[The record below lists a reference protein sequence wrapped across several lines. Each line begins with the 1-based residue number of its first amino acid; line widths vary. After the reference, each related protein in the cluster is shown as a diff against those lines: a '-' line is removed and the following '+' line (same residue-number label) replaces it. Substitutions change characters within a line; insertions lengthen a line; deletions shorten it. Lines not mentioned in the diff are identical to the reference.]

1 MSPHPFRLILAA
13 GALLLVPA
21 IPLAADDAGVVA
33 VYAAASPA
41 YTRTPLP
48 GGGFKP
54 ETYAFGE
61 GGRWGGS
68 LNDFSIDRLRFLDVA
83 RLLGPSLAA
92 RQYVP
97 ADPKAPDRTDLLLMV
112 YWGTTSGTNDA
123 ASGPEYQ
130 IAQSLEHLNP
140 AGMAPLPQSRGS
152 SVAGSGEQQQRAAL
166 DGGRDSALA
175 QADMM
180 IAMANRRR
188 DRTNAEN
195 AMILGYLP
203 DLRRT
208 DGYQGTALDFIR
220 GDIVDDIEESRYFVV
235 LLAYDFQLLWKQKQR
250 RLLWEARFSLP
261 ERRSEFDKALLVMAQ
276 QASRYFGGDSHGL
289 VRQRLPDV
297 NVIIGNP
304 KLLEFEPEAK

>member
-1 MSPHPFRLILAA
+1 MSPPPSRLVLAA
-13 GALLLVPA
+13 GALLLLPA
-21 IPLAADDAGVVA
+21 IPLAADGAGVVA

-68 LNDFSIDRLRFLDVA
+68 LKDFSIDRLRFLDVA
-83 RLLGPSLAA
+83 RLLAPSLAA

-112 YWGTTSGTNDA
+112 YWGTTSGTNDTA
-123 ASGPEYQ
+123 TSPEYQ
-130 IAQSLEHLNP
+130 IAQSLMGP
-140 AGMAPLPQSRGS
+140 GSASPLPPSNRS
-152 SVAGSGEQQQRAAL
+152 FLAGSGERQQRSVL
-166 DGGRDSALA
+166 EGGRDSALA
-175 QADMM
+175 QADLM

-195 AMILGYLP
+195 AMVLGYLP

-208 DGYQGTALDFIR
+208 DGYQGTALGFIR
-220 GDIVDDIEESRYFVV
+220 GDIVDDVEESRYFVV

-250 RLLWEARFSLP
+250 KLLWEARFSLP
-261 ERRSEFDKALLVMAQ
+261 ERRNEFDKALLVMAQ
-276 QASRYFGGDSHGL
+276 QASRFFGEDSHGL
-289 VRQRLPDV
+289 VRRRLPDV

-304 KLLEFEPEAK
+304 KFLEFEPGAK